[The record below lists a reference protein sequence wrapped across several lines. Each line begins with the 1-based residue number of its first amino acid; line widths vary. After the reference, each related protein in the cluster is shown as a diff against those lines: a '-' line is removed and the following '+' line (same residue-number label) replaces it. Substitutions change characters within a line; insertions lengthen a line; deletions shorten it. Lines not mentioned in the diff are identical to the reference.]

1 MKPPAYLQALGKQ
14 IRGWLP
20 EDSAPSYQREGPKPA
35 GWKHADAFWYLLP
48 LFLPIVGAV
57 IGWAVNVEGNPKRAR
72 KLLVFGAIWTV
83 VFIALMV
90 IGVYLGLVKVID
102 YCPPSS
108 RWC

>member
-1 MKPPAYLQALGKQ
+1 MKRPASLQGLGKQ

-20 EDSAPSYQREGPKPA
+20 EDSAPSYQREWSKTR
-35 GWKHADAFWYLLP
+35 WKHADEFWYLLP
-48 LFLPIVGAV
+48 LFLPIAGAV

-90 IGVYLGLVKVID
+90 IGVYLGFVKVID
-102 YCPPSS
+102 YCPASS
-108 RWC
+108 R